1 MVEKSK
7 WRIFTRNNTFINAE
21 GHNDGMYVQWPNKN
35 NKHETQYYPG
45 FNIFCY
51 PKKYQM
57 GNKPVFPFDTN
68 FARFMDAYGVF

>member
-35 NKHETQYYPG
+35 NKHETQDRK
-45 FNIFCY
+45 NSNLTVCHH
-51 PKKYQM
+51 
-57 GNKPVFPFDTN
+57 
-68 FARFMDAYGVF
+68 AL